1 MAELQSDTLIKAVRN
16 LFKILKLDKKDISSI
31 YFFAIIGGL
40 IQLTLPLGI
49 QTIISFVQA
58 NQITASIIVLIV
70 IVVFGV
76 FFNGLVQV
84 RQMQVI
90 EKVEQKIFTRYSLE
104 FADRLPKLN
113 IEKLDKYYLPELV
126 NRYFDTVSLTKGIE
140 KILLDIPGAVIQVVF
155 GLILLAFYHPVFIA
169 FGALLVI
176 IVLLI
181 VRFTSAQGMA
191 TSLEAS
197 DYKYKIAAW
206 LQDMSRNIKTFKYS
220 KGTSLHL
227 KKADDLTSD
236 YLKARTNH
244 FKILVTQYW
253 SFISFKIIITAAML
267 VVGAVLLVDNQINI
281 GQFIAADIVIISII
295 NSVEKLIA
303 SLDKVY
309 DTLTSVE
316 KINKVVLSD
325 VEVSGTA
332 LLNDV
337 NKGVTIQFN
346 SVSFSYGNANTALNN
361 FNLHVQASQ
370 LICITGNSG
379 SGKSS
384 VLRLLT
390 GAFEGYEGSILID
403 DVPVRNYQLASLR
416 KQTGILLSHQDIFQG
431 TVLENITM
439 GNPSISMTDVSLLAE
454 KIGFQNFIQNSK
466 LGYDTVLDPQ
476 EKRLSKKTRQ
486 DILLLRALI
495 GRHRLL
501 LLEEPILHLDAEQQS
516 IVLNFLRNDK
526 SATILITSNEPSI
539 INSCDVLVELED
551 GHVKSINKNR

>member
-1 MAELQSDTLIKAVRN
+1 
-16 LFKILKLDKKDISSI
+16 
-31 YFFAIIGGL
+31 
-40 IQLTLPLGI
+40 
-49 QTIISFVQA
+49 
-58 NQITASIIVLIV
+58 
-70 IVVFGV
+70 
-76 FFNGLVQV
+76 
-84 RQMQVI
+84 
-90 EKVEQKIFTRYSLE
+90 
-104 FADRLPKLN
+104 
-113 IEKLDKYYLPELV
+113 
-126 NRYFDTVSLTKGIE
+126 
-140 KILLDIPGAVIQVVF
+140 VIQVVF

-206 LQDMSRNIKTFKYS
+206 LQDMARNIKTFKYS

-325 VEVSGTA
+325 IEVSGNVQ
-332 LLNDV
+332 LSDI
-337 NKGVTIQFN
+337 NKGVGIKFN
-346 SVSFSYGNANTALNN
+346 QVSFSYGNTNTALNN
-361 FNLHVQASQ
+361 INLTVDPGQ
-370 LICITGNSG
+370 LVCITGSSG

-384 VLRLLT
+384 ILRLLT
-390 GAFEGYEGSILID
+390 GAFEGFKGSILID
-403 DVPVRNYQLASLR
+403 DVPVYNYQLASLR

-431 TVLENITM
+431 TILENITM
-439 GNPSISMTDVSLLAE
+439 GNAAISVTDVTLIAE
-454 KIGFQNFIQNSK
+454 KIGFQHFIQNSK
-466 LGYDTVLDPQ
+466 MGYDTSLDPQ
-476 EKRLSKKTRQ
+476 EKRLSKKIRQ

-495 GRHRLL
+495 GKYRLL
-501 LLEEPILHLDAEQQS
+501 LLEEPIQHLDAQQQLV
-516 IVLNFLRNDK
+516 VLNYLRTDK
-526 SATILITSNEPSI
+526 SATVLITSNELSI
-539 INSCDVLVELED
+539 INNCDVVIELED
-551 GHVKSINKNR
+551 GYVKSINKNR

>member
-1 MAELQSDTLIKAVRN
+1 MAEVQSDTLIKAVRN

-58 NQITASIIVLIV
+58 NQITASIVVLIV

-126 NRYFDTVSLTKGIE
+126 NRFFDTVSLTKGIE

-206 LQDMSRNIKTFKYS
+206 LQDMARNIKTFKYS

-325 VEVSGTA
+325 IEVSGNVQ
-332 LLNDV
+332 LSDI
-337 NKGVTIQFN
+337 NKGVGIKFN
-346 SVSFSYGNANTALNN
+346 QVSFSYGNTNTALNN
-361 FNLHVQASQ
+361 INLTVDPGQ
-370 LICITGNSG
+370 LVCITGSSG

-384 VLRLLT
+384 ILRLLT
-390 GAFEGYEGSILID
+390 GAFEGFKGSILID
-403 DVPVRNYQLASLR
+403 DVPVYNYQLASLR

-431 TVLENITM
+431 TILENITM
-439 GNPSISMTDVSLLAE
+439 GNAAISVTDVTLIAE
-454 KIGFQNFIQNSK
+454 KIGFQHFIQNSK
-466 LGYDTVLDPQ
+466 MGYDTSLDPQ
-476 EKRLSKKTRQ
+476 EKRLSKKIRQ

-495 GRHRLL
+495 GKYRLL
-501 LLEEPILHLDAEQQS
+501 LLEEPIQHLDAQQQLV
-516 IVLNFLRNDK
+516 VLNYLRTDK
-526 SATILITSNEPSI
+526 SATVLITSNELSI
-539 INSCDVLVELED
+539 INNCDVVIELED
-551 GHVKSINKNR
+551 GYVKSINKNR

>member
-439 GNPSISMTDVSLLAE
+439 GNPSISMADVSLLAE

-501 LLEEPILHLDAEQQS
+501 LLEEPILHLDAQQQS

-551 GHVKSINKNR
+551 GYVKSINKNR

>member
-1 MAELQSDTLIKAVRN
+1 MAEVQSDTLIKAVRN
-16 LFKILKLDKKDISSI
+16 LFKILKLDKRDISSI

-126 NRYFDTVSLTKGIE
+126 NRYFDTISLTKGIE

-206 LQDMSRNIKTFKYS
+206 LQDMARNIKTFKYS

-227 KKADDLTSD
+227 RKADDLTSD

-325 VEVSGTA
+325 TEVSGTA
-332 LLNDV
+332 LLNDI
-337 NKGVTIQFN
+337 NKGVAIQFN
-346 SVSFSYGNANTALNN
+346 DVSFSYGNTNTALNN
-361 FNLHVQASQ
+361 ISLSIEPGQI
-370 LICITGNSG
+370 ICITGNSG

-390 GAFEGYEGSILID
+390 GAFEGFRGSILID
-403 DVPVRNYQLASLR
+403 DVPVHNYQLASLR

-439 GNPSISMTDVSLLAE
+439 GNTAISMTEVSQLAE
-454 KIGFQNFIQNSK
+454 KIGFQYFIQNSK
-466 LGYDTVLDPQ
+466 IGYDTVLDPQ

-495 GRHRLL
+495 GKHRLL
-501 LLEEPILHLDAEQQS
+501 LLEEPIHHLDVQQQS
-516 IVLNFLRNDK
+516 TVLNFLRNDK
-526 SATILITSNEPSI
+526 SATILITSNELSV
-539 INSCDVLVELED
+539 INSCDVVIELED
-551 GHVKSINKNR
+551 GYVKSINKNH